1 MAMFRTLVSKEQAKA
16 KIMGN
21 FERTTT
27 KKNHFM
33 TYSRYFG
40 DLHDACFLKETLSKK
55 TLSLGKCMYT
65 GNVSLFIMLG

>member
-27 KKNHFM
+27 KKII
-33 TYSRYFG
+33 
-40 DLHDACFLKETLSKK
+40 L
-55 TLSLGKCMYT
+55 
-65 GNVSLFIMLG
+65 